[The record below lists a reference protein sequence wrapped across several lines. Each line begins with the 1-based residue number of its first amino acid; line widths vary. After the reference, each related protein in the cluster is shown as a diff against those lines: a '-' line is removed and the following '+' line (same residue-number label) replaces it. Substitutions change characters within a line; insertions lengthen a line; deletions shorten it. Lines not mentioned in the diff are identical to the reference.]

1 MCLQSVCVTCNQG
14 GARLQ
19 TAIRKKGREG
29 SQGKSVGGKKGV
41 GFDSSENE
49 SILMGIEKEA

>member
-19 TAIRKKGREG
+19 TAIRKKGQKEVRE
-29 SQGKSVGGKKGV
+29 KLWGKKV
-41 GFDSSENE
+41 WVLTAAKMKAF
-49 SILMGIEKEA
+49 